1 MSTQSHQLSLLGR
14 VIVNFILA
22 GLVLAA
28 LHVLPDFTWKTPLAF
43 CSLALLCA
51 LAAGIGVSPPSAT
64 SSDRPSGKSKGR
76 ATTTGSI
83 KWFNATKGFGFIT
96 GDDGTE
102 VFVHFRN
109 VQGLS
114 KRAIKQDQRVKYVVI
129 QGDRGPQAEDVHP
142 L

>member
-1 MSTQSHQLSLLGR
+1 MSSQTHQLSLLGR
-14 VIVNFILA
+14 VIVNFVLA
-22 GLVLAA
+22 GLVLAG
-28 LHVLPDFTWKTPLAF
+28 LHLLPEFPWKTPLAF
-43 CSLALLCA
+43 CALALLCA
-51 LAAGIGVSPPSAT
+51 LAASIGLSPRTPASPEKPT
-64 SSDRPSGKSKGR
+64 RKSKGR
-76 ATTTGSI
+76 TSTGSI

>member
-1 MSTQSHQLSLLGR
+1 MSSQIHQLSLLGR

-28 LHVLPDFTWKTPLAF
+28 LHLLPEFPWKTPLAF
-43 CSLALLCA
+43 SALALLCA
-51 LAAGIGVSPPSAT
+51 LAAGIGLSPRTPDSPDKPT
-64 SSDRPSGKSKGR
+64 GKSKGR
-76 ATTTGSI
+76 TSTGSI